1 MHIIK
6 AVITCS
12 LRLLRVLQPGLIC
25 ILARWLWLKSNSESC
40 VLFSFS
46 NKYIIQII
54 ACLLK
59 HISLICVTEKWL
71 NVWGNKKYPFVVY
84 VSKLS
89 NNFLILDLNCRQWF
103 ISKQNFHYLTCLLL
117 QIVQG
122 LKKTKW
128 KDSSGNMHIG
138 KK

>member
-1 MHIIK
+1 MQLEIVKGSATRADLYPCKMIMVKK
-6 AVITCS
+6 A
-12 LRLLRVLQPGLIC
+12 
-25 ILARWLWLKSNSESC
+25 ILKVVCFS
-40 VLFSFS
+40 LFS
-46 NKYIIQII
+46 NNYIIQII

-71 NVWGNKKYPFVVY
+71 NIWGNKKYPFVLY
-84 VSKLS
+84 VSNLS

-117 QIVQG
+117 QFVQG

-128 KDSSGNMHIG
+128 KDSSGNMHIS